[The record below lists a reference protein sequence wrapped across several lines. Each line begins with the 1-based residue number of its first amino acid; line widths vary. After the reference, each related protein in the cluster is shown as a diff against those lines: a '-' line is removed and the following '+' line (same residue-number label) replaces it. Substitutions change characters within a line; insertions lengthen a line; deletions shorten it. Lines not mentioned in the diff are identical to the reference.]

1 MKYEGSLTDIKGI
14 EVGHYSDHAAK
25 TGCTAVLF
33 RDGVVAGVDVR
44 GAAPGTR
51 ETDLL
56 RGFNLVERIHA
67 IMLSGGSAFG
77 LAAATGAMEYLEKQ
91 GIGFNAGVA
100 RVPIVPSAVIFDL
113 AVGRAD
119 IRPGREEGY
128 KACEDASSARVAT
141 GAVGAGT
148 GAMVGKASGI
158 EYSMPGG
165 LGSCCV
171 TLESG
176 VRVAALAAVNAL
188 GDIYDPAT
196 GDIVAGAKKDRAF
209 VSSIDTVMRTSQT
222 FGNSTI
228 GIVATDAQ
236 LTREEATKLAGMA
249 HDGLALSIRPVHTTF
264 DGDTFFGVATGEKGR
279 HELLPILVAA
289 TKATIG
295 AVLCAVGAV

>member
-1 MKYEGSLTDIKGI
+1 MKYEGSITDIKGI

-56 RGFNLVERIHA
+56 RGFNLIDRIHA

-77 LAAATGAMEYLEKQ
+77 LAAATGAMEYLEKH

-100 RVPIVPSAVIFDL
+100 YVPIVPSAVIFDL
-113 AVGRAD
+113 AVGRSD
-119 IRPGREEGY
+119 IRPGYTEGY
-128 KACEDASSARVAT
+128 KACEDASAARVVT

-148 GAMVGKASGI
+148 GATVGKGCGI

-165 LGSCCV
+165 VGSCCI

-176 VRVAALAAVNAL
+176 VKVAAIAVANAF
-188 GDIYDPAT
+188 GDIYDPSN
-196 GDIVAGAKKDRAF
+196 GNIVAGAKKDGVFTPAVDAMMHIRP
-209 VSSIDTVMRTSQT
+209 V
-222 FGNSTI
+222 FGNTTI

-236 LTREEATKLAGMA
+236 LTREEAAKLAGMA
-249 HDGLALSIRPVHTTF
+249 HDGLAMAIRPAHTTF

-279 HELLPILVAA
+279 QELLPILIAA
-289 TKATIG
+289 TEATIG
-295 AVLCAVGAV
+295 AVLCAVGMV